1 MLPQLSSLTVGRV
14 QAGRL
19 RHWWS
24 SRDLRILPLPREY
37 PRLLPL
43 PSPAVSAA
51 ARLSTGGFNCRLA
64 GPATDALG
72 PVCVGTPRG
81 AGFTAAAA
89 TSLALPFLPPAF
101 YTGEQPPS
109 AGGTRVHSVALSGIA
124 ESSRLLHPLGPRPLS
139 QCPSPGSP
147 SQGPY
152 PS

>member
-14 QAGRL
+14 PAERL

-24 SRDLRILPLPREY
+24 SGDLRILPLPPEY
-37 PRLLPL
+37 PRPLPL
-43 PSPAVSAA
+43 PSPAVSSAV
-51 ARLSTGGFNCRLA
+51 RLSSGGFNRGLT

-81 AGFTAAAA
+81 AGFTAAAG
-89 TSLALPFLPPAF
+89 TSLTLPFLPPAF

-109 AGGTRVHSVALSGIA
+109 AGGTRAHSLTLARIGEV
-124 ESSRLLHPLGPRPLS
+124 SRLLRPVGPGPLS
-139 QCPSPGSP
+139 QCPSPGSS
-147 SQGPY
+147 SQSPY